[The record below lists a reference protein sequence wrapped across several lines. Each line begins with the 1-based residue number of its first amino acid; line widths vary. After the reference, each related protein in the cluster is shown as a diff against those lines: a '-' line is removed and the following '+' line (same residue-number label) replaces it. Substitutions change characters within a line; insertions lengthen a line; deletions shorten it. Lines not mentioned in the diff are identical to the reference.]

1 MKFNEILARMPGKQ
15 EQTPGQ
21 QGEAF
26 LHRITRT
33 FLVFDQVLLDLDSGE
48 QVDLAA
54 DFHSDTIAR
63 AARKLMNA
71 YPDAEK
77 ERQDQDSVLLLIPP
91 RWTFAQP
98 VDMPGVKPEDRYA
111 ALRLQGDGLLPA
123 YDEPLMLAMD
133 EQRRQMS
140 FWLPLSLV
148 NRLFNAFAQE
158 NIFLAGLL
166 PRPLLG
172 MSHVEMGHAGVAHGR
187 NEPVETTG
195 SDRLIIDADQD
206 AVSGYHLGAD
216 GAVVDCQTVSRMDL
230 QDSYLAQEWEDY
242 WPSVDILPRTSLNS
256 SADYQRWFRQLG
268 GVKAIQQMASLLAP
282 LCYFPDDALKARYR
296 LYRNRIKSV
305 ALSAAAAVVVLAT
318 LPFVWQF
325 VQTTRLQ
332 SALTNLQEAAAPARA
347 AQQEIRAFESEWG
360 VLDEFPRQNLD
371 QTLLTLQSVLSPST
385 LSQIDVEEGF
395 ISIEGLSDDPQ
406 NLLEKL
412 EQNPQFTEVDFARA
426 SSNGRYYIDLRLATV
441 NFPAYQQWY
450 FGEED

>member
-33 FLVFDQVLLDLDSGE
+33 FLIFDHALLDLDSGE

-63 AARKLMNA
+63 AARTLMNA

-77 ERQDQDSVLLLIPP
+77 EKQDQDSVLLLIPP
-91 RWTFAQP
+91 HWTFAQS

-172 MSHVEMGHAGVAHGR
+172 MGHDR
-187 NEPVETTG
+187 NEQVETIG
-195 SDRLIIDADQD
+195 SDCLIIDADQD
-206 AVSGYHLGAD
+206 AVSGYRLGTD

-242 WPSVDILPRTSLNS
+242 WPSADKLPRTSLNS

-268 GVKAIQQMASLLAP
+268 GVTAIQQMASLLAP

-296 LYRNRIKSV
+296 LYRNRIKSA
-305 ALSAAAAVVVLAT
+305 ALSATAAVVVLAT

-325 VQTTRLQ
+325 VQVSRLQ
-332 SALTNLQEAAAPARA
+332 SALTDLQEAAAPARA